1 MSVLFLAAISK
12 RLKKWKNLPKKINY
26 ANKKLAEARLARK
39 EGGSSQLGQVPGVK
53 KQLQVKF
60 EPLYF
65 AAQAI
70 QENLEDHK

>member
-1 MSVLFLAAISK
+1 MLT
-12 RLKKWKNLPKKINY
+12 
-26 ANKKLAEARLARK
+26 KKLAEARLARK

-53 KQLQVKF
+53 IQLQVKF

-65 AAQAI
+65 AAQEI